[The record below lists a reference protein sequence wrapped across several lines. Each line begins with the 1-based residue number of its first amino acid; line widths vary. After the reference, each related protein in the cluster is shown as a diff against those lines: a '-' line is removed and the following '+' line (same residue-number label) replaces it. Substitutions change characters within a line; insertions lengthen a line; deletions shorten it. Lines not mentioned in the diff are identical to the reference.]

1 MDSGDLGPS
10 LKGPAMSV
18 HANEHSMRPTA
29 QPRRSVRGGTIINL
43 LFAVVFFGLLA
54 LAVLWIIKT
63 AGQAGQQYSN
73 AMIET
78 SHKASAIKCQ
88 SNLRAIY
95 QSVQMYGMSNE
106 GLPPSQES
114 LVEYCGYGS
123 RLFHCDDPN
132 APEYVYIPGQRLD
145 MPPTNV
151 LLYEPVPVHE
161 GKCSVLFLGG
171 QMAMLS
177 PEELK
182 LAVDA
187 TKASLTSRQR

>member
-1 MDSGDLGPS
+1 MFVHRHQRSNHPLGD
-10 LKGPAMSV
+10 
-18 HANEHSMRPTA
+18 H
-29 QPRRSVRGGTIINL
+29 RRSARGGTIINL

-54 LAVLWIIKT
+54 YAVLWIIKT
-63 AGQAGQQYSN
+63 TGQAGQQYSN

-78 SHKASAIKCQ
+78 KHKALAIKCE
-88 SNLRAIY
+88 SNLRAIW
-95 QSVQMYGMSNE
+95 QSIQMYGMSND
-106 GLPPSQES
+106 GLPPTQQALED
-114 LVEYCGYGS
+114 YCGYGS

-151 LLYEPVPVHE
+151 LLYEPIPVHE

-177 PEELK
+177 PKELK
-182 LAVDA
+182 LAVEA
-187 TKASLTSRQR
+187 TEAGLKTRGR

>member
-1 MDSGDLGPS
+1 
-10 LKGPAMSV
+10 MSM
-18 HANEHSMRPTA
+18 HKYERSKRPRG
-29 QPRRSVRGGTIINL
+29 QHGRSARGGTIINL
-43 LFAVVFFGLLA
+43 ITAVVFFGLLA

-78 SHKASAIKCQ
+78 SHKASVIKCE
-88 SNLRAIY
+88 SNLRAIW
-95 QSVQMYGMSNE
+95 QSVQMYAMSNE
-106 GLPPSQES
+106 ELPPSQET
-114 LVEYCGYGS
+114 LKEYCGYGS
-123 RLFHCDDPN
+123 RLFHCDEPN
-132 APEYVYIPGQRLD
+132 APEYVYIPGQRFD
-145 MPPTNV
+145 MPATNV

-182 LAVDA
+182 IAVEA
-187 TKASLTSRQR
+187 TMAGLKQRRR